1 MKPLLLKPQDSN
13 SLQNLGRA
21 SVQIVH
27 DLKNQLNGLKLYA
40 TFLRKRLEK
49 SARPE
54 DEMETINKLIAGLD
68 RAAGDLSTLVQYG
81 RPIELRKQVGVDV
94 QKIMRTVAEAFSQP
108 SRATGPLTAVI
119 TLDAE
124 PLPLSGEF
132 DPTILADALKSISVG
147 AMKMR
152 VDDQNRILRVS
163 LRREK
168 GDQDTA
174 VIEWHGLNDLD
185 HNPFRSFAGSD
196 EIRMSFAA
204 KVIEAHGGWAEHRK
218 DTLSVRLPLTS
229 GNII

>member
-1 MKPLLLKPQDSN
+1 MKPLLLQPQDSD
-13 SLQNLGRA
+13 SLQTLGRA

-49 SARPE
+49 SSRPD

-81 RPIELRKQVGVDV
+81 RPIELRKQVGVDI
-94 QKIMRTVAEAFSQP
+94 QKIMRTVAGAFSQP
-108 SRATGPLTAVI
+108 AHATGPLNGAI
-119 TLDAE
+119 IIDAE
-124 PLPLSGEF
+124 PLPLAGEF

-147 AMKMR
+147 AMKMLG
-152 VDDQNRILRVS
+152 DDQNRTLRVS

-168 GDQDTA
+168 SDKQTA
-174 VIEWHGLNDLD
+174 VIEWSELNNLD
-185 HNPFRSFAGSD
+185 HDPFRSFAGSD

-204 KVIEAHGGWAEHRK
+204 KIIEAHGGSAEQRK
-218 DTLSVRLPLTS
+218 GILSVRLPLS
-229 GNII
+229 S

>member
-13 SLQNLGRA
+13 SLQTLGRA

-49 SARPE
+49 SARPD

-94 QKIMRTVAEAFSQP
+94 QKIMRTVAGAFSQP
-108 SRATGPLTAVI
+108 ARATGPLTGSLI
-119 TLDAE
+119 IDAE
-124 PLPLSGEF
+124 PLPLAGEF

-147 AMKMR
+147 AMKLR
-152 VDDQNRILRVS
+152 GDGQNRTLRVS

-168 GDQDTA
+168 GNKHTA
-174 VIEWHGLNDLD
+174 VIEWHELNNLD
-185 HNPFRSFAGSD
+185 HDPFRSFAGSD

-204 KVIEAHGGWAEHRK
+204 KIIEAHGGSAEQRK
-218 DTLSVRLPLTS
+218 ETLSVRLPLS
-229 GNII
+229 S

>member
-1 MKPLLLKPQDSN
+1 MKPILLTSQDDN
-13 SLQNLGRA
+13 SLQALGRA

-68 RAAGDLSTLVQYG
+68 RAAGDLSMLVQYG

-94 QKIMRTVAEAFSQP
+94 QKVMRTVAGAFSQP
-108 SRATGPLTAVI
+108 ASTTGPLTGAMVI
-119 TLDAE
+119 DAE
-124 PLPLSGEF
+124 ALPLTGEF

-152 VDDQNRILRVS
+152 GDDPNRILTVS

-168 GDQDTA
+168 SDKDTA
-174 VIEWHGLNDLD
+174 VIEWHQLINLD
-185 HNPFRSFAGSD
+185 HDPFRSFAGGD

-204 KVIEAHGGWAEHRK
+204 KVIEAHGGSAEQRTE
-218 DTLSVRLPLTS
+218 TLSVRLPLTRDEP
-229 GNII
+229 N

>member
-13 SLQNLGRA
+13 SLQTLGRA

-81 RPIELRKQVGVDV
+81 RPIELRKQLGVDV
-94 QKIMRTVAEAFSQP
+94 QKIMRTVAGAFSQP
-108 SRATGPLTAVI
+108 SRTTGPLTGVI
-119 TLDAE
+119 IIDAE
-124 PLPLSGEF
+124 PHPLAGDF
-132 DPTILADALKSISVG
+132 DPTILTDALKSISVG

-152 VDDQNRILRVS
+152 GEDQNRTLRVS

-168 GDQDTA
+168 SDGDTA
-174 VIEWHGLNDLD
+174 VIEWHELNNLD
-185 HNPFRSFAGSD
+185 HDPFRSFAGSD

-204 KVIEAHGGWAEHRK
+204 KVIEAHGGSAVQRK
-218 DTLSVRLPLTS
+218 ETLRVRLPLTS

>member
-1 MKPLLLKPQDSN
+1 MKPLMSESQDQE
-13 SLQNLGRA
+13 SLQALGRA

-49 SARPE
+49 SSRPD

-81 RPIELRKQVGVDV
+81 RPIELRKQAGVDI
-94 QKIMRTVAEAFSQP
+94 QKIMRTVAGAFSQP
-108 SRATGPLTAVI
+108 THGTGPLNGAI
-119 TLDAE
+119 IIDAE
-124 PLPLSGEF
+124 PLPLAGEF

-147 AMKMR
+147 AMKMLCG
-152 VDDQNRILRVS
+152 DQNRTLRVS

-168 GDQDTA
+168 SDKHTA
-174 VIEWHGLNDLD
+174 IIEWHELNNLD
-185 HNPFRSFAGSD
+185 HDPFRSFAGSD

-204 KVIEAHGGWAEHRK
+204 KIIEAHGGSAEQRK
-218 DTLSVRLPLTS
+218 ETLSVRLPLTS
-229 GNII
+229 

>member
-1 MKPLLLKPQDSN
+1 MKPLLLKQQDNN
-13 SLQNLGRA
+13 SLQTLGRA

-68 RAAGDLSTLVQYG
+68 RAAGDLTTLVQYG

-94 QKIMRTVAEAFSQP
+94 QKIMRTVAGAFSQP
-108 SRATGPLTAVI
+108 SHATGPLTGALI
-119 TLDAE
+119 IDAE
-124 PLPLSGEF
+124 LLPLTGEF
-132 DPTILADALKSISVG
+132 DPTVLADALKSISLG

-152 VDDQNRILRVS
+152 GDDENRTLRVS

-168 GDQDTA
+168 SDNDVV
-174 VIEWHGLNDLD
+174 VIEWHELSNLD
-185 HNPFRSFAGSD
+185 HDPFRSFAGSD

-204 KVIEAHGGWAEHRK
+204 KVIEAHGGSAEQRK
-218 DTLSVRLPLTS
+218 ETLSVRLPLAS
-229 GNII
+229 